1 MQPRQSLSLSS
12 IILVGSLAAFSAFN
26 ASATANRSQT
36 PPLAVLYD
44 SVISELHRGGT
55 VVYFVPFPTT
65 GSDQRD
71 KANWWKECPYSRMI
85 SAEGIEQARIVHRA
99 THTLKLNIQ
108 FVESAESC
116 TALSTKT
123 YVVGQRWVRSFVTT
137 DLNPPDVQRAAGLPR
152 GAVPLHI
159 LSHFQT
165 TIADSVKMLF
175 GDTIP
180 REDAPH
186 PVLSELEEGESA
198 IFRNSPTGELVLLA
212 RLNWRQW
219 DEMASYY
226 VAKQRNKPA
235 PQLQKA
241 ARTPPA
247 PKANN

>member
-1 MQPRQSLSLSS
+1 MQPLQTLRLSTTISFGL
-12 IILVGSLAAFSAFN
+12 LLALFAVS
-26 ASATANRSQT
+26 ASASAGRPHP
-36 PPLAVLYD
+36 PPLTVLYD

-55 VVYFVPFPTT
+55 VVYFVPFLTT
-65 GSDQRD
+65 GVDQRD
-71 KANWWKECPYSRMI
+71 KPNWWKECPYSRMI
-85 SAEGIEQARIVHRA
+85 SAEGIEQARVVHRA

-123 YVVGQRWVRSFVTT
+123 YVVGQRWVRSFVTP

-180 REDAPH
+180 REYAPH
-186 PVLSELEEGESA
+186 PVLADLAEGESA
-198 IFRNSPTGELVLLA
+198 IFRNNPDGELVLLA

-226 VAKQRNKPA
+226 AATQRKKPSLKQPQPA
-235 PQLQKA
+235 TA
-241 ARTPPA
+241 AA
-247 PKANN
+247 PKASN